1 MSVKLEYLINQHIQE
16 KRFYVI
22 QSHRDVEH
30 KQKVHGKDFIMY
42 ITSQFFYW
50 VHKSSISLRTW
61 KENSEWLINI
71 IYLFDSILFSIAIV
85 TKPYYKCMVIWK
97 VGKRNNAPKTQREMY
112 FWYPICYVLVYEWMG
127 KTHTAIIYS
136 F

>member
-16 KRFYVI
+16 KISCYSIPQGCRTQTKSTWKRFY
-22 QSHRDVEH
+22 
-30 KQKVHGKDFIMY
+30 Y
-42 ITSQFFYW
+42 
-50 VHKSSISLRTW
+50 VHKKPVFFSWYIKVLLYYVRL
-61 KENSEWLINI
+61 KNI
-71 IYLFDSILFSIAIV
+71 TYLFDSILFSIAIV
-85 TKPYYKCMVIWK
+85 TKTYYKCMVIWK
-97 VGKRNNAPKTQREMY
+97 VGKRNNAPKTQWEMY